1 MNQLNSGKGKLHVPA
16 WHLYSWRTQSDIQSD
31 QMASFQYQRLGFPL
45 GPQMHLLHL
54 KIKFGLPLSCRSFIA
69 FNDVLT
75 KDTGLLTLPLCTA
88 AVRKMSSRSFTMLE
102 GVSFYTN
109 WLINLDNSST
119 LQDFNLAVNS
129 SNILSSG
136 SDLLTTA
143 INCFADRLSNFWTM
157 SGCTFSNSSSLD
169 GSAVTPR

>member
-1 MNQLNSGKGKLHVPA
+1 MTFVQLKNSI
-16 WHLYSWRTQSDIQSD
+16 WYSIRPNGILSKS
-31 QMASFQYQRLGFPL
+31 SLGFPL

-54 KIKFGLPLSCRSFIA
+54 EIKFGLPLSCRSFIA

-75 KDTGLLTLPLCTA
+75 KDTGLLTMPLCTA
-88 AVRKMSSRSFTMLE
+88 AVRKTSSRSFSMLE
-102 GVSFYTN
+102 GVSFATN
-109 WLINLDNSST
+109 WLTNLDNSSA
-119 LQDFNLAVNS
+119 LQDFNLAVHS

-136 SDLLTTA
+136 ILASDLLTTA
-143 INCFADRLSNFWTM
+143 INCFADRLSNFWRM